1 MEKNSTEL
9 LLKDVENPKFYD
21 NIADISSVVLY
32 QGVHFVVKPH
42 YERQEQIMCSVDGT
56 ISLALV
62 PHIYRQELYTD
73 ELHDSMYF
81 DKRMREIDQSN
92 VASVNFFVPKLEK
105 YPYFENVQKFNVNL
119 KTGDCVFIPS
129 YFFYQMQGNNQ
140 NITPMM
146 FSNLTRSIFNK
157 TAMEDYKAN

>member
-1 MEKNSTEL
+1 MKYLDFTHLQEKKQMQTNVMEKNATDVL
-9 LLKDVENPKFYD
+9 IKDVQNPKFYD
-21 NIADISSVVLY
+21 NIADIQNIVLY

-42 YERQEQIMCSVDGT
+42 YERQEQIVCAIDGM

-73 ELHDSMYF
+73 ELKDSMYF
-81 DKRMREIDQSN
+81 DKKMRGADQQN

-119 KTGDCVFIPS
+119 KTGDCMYIPA
-129 YFFYQMQGNNQ
+129 YFFYQMQGNN
-140 NITPMM
+140 
-146 FSNLTRSIFNK
+146 
-157 TAMEDYKAN
+157 